1 MEHITYIGEVVEK
14 LADYSSFPELFIK
27 YEEGDPIPSG
37 KAIHEIIELCRAVL
51 FPGYYGNHTVNSQ
64 TLTFHLGV
72 TLEKLSNILTQQI
85 QAGMLF
91 GNENMK
97 ERIKG
102 TPCCQ
107 TARKYAERFIRS
119 LPEMRRVLATD
130 IHAAFDGDPAATCI
144 GEIISCYPAIRAIS
158 NHRIAHELYK
168 MEIPLIPRIISELAH
183 FETGIDI
190 HPGAEIGEYFNI
202 DHGTGIVIG
211 QTCIIGNHVTL
222 YQGVTLGAK
231 SFPTDENGN
240 PIKGIPRHPILEDNV
255 TVYSNATILGRIT
268 IGRGAVIG
276 GNLWVTEDVEP
287 YGKNNLINMS
297 NIKDNLLQLI
307 GKTPLVRLSN
317 IYKDEYGTEIIAKV
331 EYFNPGGSVKDRAAY
346 AMIEAAET
354 SGKLKKDGTIIEPTS
369 GNTGI
374 GMAWIAALKGYKVI
388 LTMPET
394 MSIER
399 RKLLKAF
406 GSELVLTP
414 GSEGMKGAIAKA
426 EELNSQIK
434 GSVILQQFKNPA
446 NPDIHYM
453 TTANEIIEDAGK
465 FDVFISCVGTGGSIT
480 GIGKRLKEKS
490 PEIEIIAV
498 EPKGSPVLSGGVAGP
513 HKIQGIG
520 AGFIP
525 EIIETSYIDK
535 IIQINDNDAFK
546 MMRDLARK
554 EGLLVGISSGAAVSA
569 AVKLASNDSYKGKR
583 IIVLLPDTGERYLS
597 MDIASIHDLED
608 Y

>member
-1 MEHITYIGEVVEK
+1 
-14 LADYSSFPELFIK
+14 
-27 YEEGDPIPSG
+27 
-37 KAIHEIIELCRAVL
+37 
-51 FPGYYGNHTVNSQ
+51 
-64 TLTFHLGV
+64 
-72 TLEKLSNILTQQI
+72 
-85 QAGMLF
+85 
-91 GNENMK
+91 
-97 ERIKG
+97 
-102 TPCCQ
+102 
-107 TARKYAERFIRS
+107 
-119 LPEMRRVLATD
+119 
-130 IHAAFDGDPAATCI
+130 
-144 GEIISCYPAIRAIS
+144 
-158 NHRIAHELYK
+158 
-168 MEIPLIPRIISELAH
+168 
-183 FETGIDI
+183 
-190 HPGAEIGEYFNI
+190 
-202 DHGTGIVIG
+202 
-211 QTCIIGNHVTL
+211 
-222 YQGVTLGAK
+222 
-231 SFPTDENGN
+231 
-240 PIKGIPRHPILEDNV
+240 
-255 TVYSNATILGRIT
+255 
-268 IGRGAVIG
+268 
-276 GNLWVTEDVEP
+276 
-287 YGKNNLINMS
+287 MS

-525 EIIETSYIDK
+525 EIIERSYIDK

-554 EGLLVGISSGAAVSA
+554 EGLLVGISSGAAVSV
-569 AVKLASNDSYKGKR
+569 AVQVAQHCNYTGNR
-583 IIVLLPDTGERYLS
+583 IVVLLPDTGERYLS

>member
-1 MEHITYIGEVVEK
+1 M
-14 LADYSSFPELFIK
+14 
-27 YEEGDPIPSG
+27 
-37 KAIHEIIELCRAVL
+37 
-51 FPGYYGNHTVNSQ
+51 
-64 TLTFHLGV
+64 
-72 TLEKLSNILTQQI
+72 
-85 QAGMLF
+85 
-91 GNENMK
+91 
-97 ERIKG
+97 
-102 TPCCQ
+102 
-107 TARKYAERFIRS
+107 
-119 LPEMRRVLATD
+119 
-130 IHAAFDGDPAATCI
+130 
-144 GEIISCYPAIRAIS
+144 
-158 NHRIAHELYK
+158 
-168 MEIPLIPRIISELAH
+168 
-183 FETGIDI
+183 
-190 HPGAEIGEYFNI
+190 
-202 DHGTGIVIG
+202 
-211 QTCIIGNHVTL
+211 
-222 YQGVTLGAK
+222 
-231 SFPTDENGN
+231 
-240 PIKGIPRHPILEDNV
+240 
-255 TVYSNATILGRIT
+255 
-268 IGRGAVIG
+268 
-276 GNLWVTEDVEP
+276 
-287 YGKNNLINMS
+287 
-297 NIKDNLLQLI
+297 
-307 GKTPLVRLSN
+307 
-317 IYKDEYGTEIIAKV
+317 

-569 AVKLASNDSYKGKR
+569 AGKLASNDSYKGKR

>member
-1 MEHITYIGEVVEK
+1 M
-14 LADYSSFPELFIK
+14 
-27 YEEGDPIPSG
+27 
-37 KAIHEIIELCRAVL
+37 
-51 FPGYYGNHTVNSQ
+51 N
-64 TLTFHLGV
+64 
-72 TLEKLSNILTQQI
+72 
-85 QAGMLF
+85 
-91 GNENMK
+91 
-97 ERIKG
+97 
-102 TPCCQ
+102 
-107 TARKYAERFIRS
+107 
-119 LPEMRRVLATD
+119 
-130 IHAAFDGDPAATCI
+130 
-144 GEIISCYPAIRAIS
+144 
-158 NHRIAHELYK
+158 
-168 MEIPLIPRIISELAH
+168 
-183 FETGIDI
+183 
-190 HPGAEIGEYFNI
+190 
-202 DHGTGIVIG
+202 
-211 QTCIIGNHVTL
+211 
-222 YQGVTLGAK
+222 
-231 SFPTDENGN
+231 
-240 PIKGIPRHPILEDNV
+240 
-255 TVYSNATILGRIT
+255 
-268 IGRGAVIG
+268 
-276 GNLWVTEDVEP
+276 
-287 YGKNNLINMS
+287 

>member
-14 LADYSSFPELFIK
+14 LTDHSSFPELFIK

-287 YGKNNLINMS
+287 YGK
-297 NIKDNLLQLI
+297 
-307 GKTPLVRLSN
+307 
-317 IYKDEYGTEIIAKV
+317 KV
-331 EYFNPGGSVKDRAAY
+331 Q
-346 AMIEAAET
+346 
-354 SGKLKKDGTIIEPTS
+354 KK
-369 GNTGI
+369 
-374 GMAWIAALKGYKVI
+374 
-388 LTMPET
+388 
-394 MSIER
+394 
-399 RKLLKAF
+399 
-406 GSELVLTP
+406 
-414 GSEGMKGAIAKA
+414 
-426 EELNSQIK
+426 
-434 GSVILQQFKNPA
+434 
-446 NPDIHYM
+446 
-453 TTANEIIEDAGK
+453 
-465 FDVFISCVGTGGSIT
+465 
-480 GIGKRLKEKS
+480 
-490 PEIEIIAV
+490 
-498 EPKGSPVLSGGVAGP
+498 
-513 HKIQGIG
+513 
-520 AGFIP
+520 
-525 EIIETSYIDK
+525 
-535 IIQINDNDAFK
+535 
-546 MMRDLARK
+546 
-554 EGLLVGISSGAAVSA
+554 
-569 AVKLASNDSYKGKR
+569 
-583 IIVLLPDTGERYLS
+583 
-597 MDIASIHDLED
+597 
-608 Y
+608 

>member
-1 MEHITYIGEVVEK
+1 
-14 LADYSSFPELFIK
+14 
-27 YEEGDPIPSG
+27 
-37 KAIHEIIELCRAVL
+37 
-51 FPGYYGNHTVNSQ
+51 
-64 TLTFHLGV
+64 
-72 TLEKLSNILTQQI
+72 
-85 QAGMLF
+85 
-91 GNENMK
+91 
-97 ERIKG
+97 
-102 TPCCQ
+102 
-107 TARKYAERFIRS
+107 
-119 LPEMRRVLATD
+119 
-130 IHAAFDGDPAATCI
+130 
-144 GEIISCYPAIRAIS
+144 
-158 NHRIAHELYK
+158 
-168 MEIPLIPRIISELAH
+168 
-183 FETGIDI
+183 
-190 HPGAEIGEYFNI
+190 
-202 DHGTGIVIG
+202 
-211 QTCIIGNHVTL
+211 
-222 YQGVTLGAK
+222 
-231 SFPTDENGN
+231 
-240 PIKGIPRHPILEDNV
+240 
-255 TVYSNATILGRIT
+255 
-268 IGRGAVIG
+268 
-276 GNLWVTEDVEP
+276 
-287 YGKNNLINMS
+287 MS

>member
-1 MEHITYIGEVVEK
+1 
-14 LADYSSFPELFIK
+14 
-27 YEEGDPIPSG
+27 
-37 KAIHEIIELCRAVL
+37 
-51 FPGYYGNHTVNSQ
+51 
-64 TLTFHLGV
+64 
-72 TLEKLSNILTQQI
+72 
-85 QAGMLF
+85 
-91 GNENMK
+91 
-97 ERIKG
+97 
-102 TPCCQ
+102 
-107 TARKYAERFIRS
+107 
-119 LPEMRRVLATD
+119 
-130 IHAAFDGDPAATCI
+130 
-144 GEIISCYPAIRAIS
+144 
-158 NHRIAHELYK
+158 
-168 MEIPLIPRIISELAH
+168 
-183 FETGIDI
+183 
-190 HPGAEIGEYFNI
+190 
-202 DHGTGIVIG
+202 
-211 QTCIIGNHVTL
+211 
-222 YQGVTLGAK
+222 
-231 SFPTDENGN
+231 
-240 PIKGIPRHPILEDNV
+240 
-255 TVYSNATILGRIT
+255 
-268 IGRGAVIG
+268 
-276 GNLWVTEDVEP
+276 
-287 YGKNNLINMS
+287 MS

-446 NPDIHYM
+446 NPDFHYM

-525 EIIETSYIDK
+525 EILETSYIDK

>member
-14 LADYSSFPELFIK
+14 LADHSSFPELFIK

-130 IHAAFDGDPAATCI
+130 IYAAFDGDPAATCI

-287 YGKNNLINMS
+287 YGKRVQKNNLINMS

-354 SGKLKKDGTIIEPTS
+354 SGKLKKGGTIIEPTS

-374 GMAWIAALKGYKVI
+374 GMAWIAALKGYRTI
-388 LTMPET
+388 LTMPES
-394 MSIER
+394 MSLER
-399 RKLLKAF
+399 RKLLAF
-406 GSELVLTP
+406 LGCEVVLTP
-414 GSEGMKGAIAKA
+414 AASGMKGALDKA
-426 EELNSQIK
+426 EELQRNTP
-434 GSVILQQFKNPA
+434 GSIILQQFSNSA
-446 NPDIHYM
+446 NPMVHYN
-453 TTANEIIEDAGK
+453 TTANEIMEDSDGV
-465 FDVFISCVGTGGSIT
+465 FDVFVACVGTGGTIT
-480 GIGKRLKEKS
+480 GTGKRLKELK
-490 PEIEIIAV
+490 PNVKIVAV
-498 EPKGSPVLSGGVAGP
+498 EPESSAVLSGGQAGK
-513 HKIQGIG
+513 HSIQGIG
-520 AGFIP
+520 AGFVP
-525 EIIETSYIDK
+525 DNYDSNTVDK
-535 IIQINDNDAFK
+535 IIQVKDKEAFD
-546 MMRDLARK
+546 MMHSLAKK

-597 MDIASIHDLED
+597 MNI
-608 Y
+608 

>member
-1 MEHITYIGEVVEK
+1 
-14 LADYSSFPELFIK
+14 
-27 YEEGDPIPSG
+27 
-37 KAIHEIIELCRAVL
+37 
-51 FPGYYGNHTVNSQ
+51 
-64 TLTFHLGV
+64 
-72 TLEKLSNILTQQI
+72 
-85 QAGMLF
+85 
-91 GNENMK
+91 
-97 ERIKG
+97 
-102 TPCCQ
+102 
-107 TARKYAERFIRS
+107 
-119 LPEMRRVLATD
+119 
-130 IHAAFDGDPAATCI
+130 
-144 GEIISCYPAIRAIS
+144 
-158 NHRIAHELYK
+158 
-168 MEIPLIPRIISELAH
+168 
-183 FETGIDI
+183 
-190 HPGAEIGEYFNI
+190 
-202 DHGTGIVIG
+202 
-211 QTCIIGNHVTL
+211 
-222 YQGVTLGAK
+222 
-231 SFPTDENGN
+231 
-240 PIKGIPRHPILEDNV
+240 
-255 TVYSNATILGRIT
+255 
-268 IGRGAVIG
+268 
-276 GNLWVTEDVEP
+276 
-287 YGKNNLINMS
+287 MS

-480 GIGKRLKEKS
+480 GTGKRLKEKS

-525 EIIETSYIDK
+525 EIIERSYIDK

>member
-1 MEHITYIGEVVEK
+1 
-14 LADYSSFPELFIK
+14 
-27 YEEGDPIPSG
+27 
-37 KAIHEIIELCRAVL
+37 
-51 FPGYYGNHTVNSQ
+51 
-64 TLTFHLGV
+64 
-72 TLEKLSNILTQQI
+72 
-85 QAGMLF
+85 
-91 GNENMK
+91 
-97 ERIKG
+97 
-102 TPCCQ
+102 
-107 TARKYAERFIRS
+107 
-119 LPEMRRVLATD
+119 
-130 IHAAFDGDPAATCI
+130 
-144 GEIISCYPAIRAIS
+144 
-158 NHRIAHELYK
+158 
-168 MEIPLIPRIISELAH
+168 
-183 FETGIDI
+183 
-190 HPGAEIGEYFNI
+190 
-202 DHGTGIVIG
+202 
-211 QTCIIGNHVTL
+211 
-222 YQGVTLGAK
+222 
-231 SFPTDENGN
+231 
-240 PIKGIPRHPILEDNV
+240 
-255 TVYSNATILGRIT
+255 
-268 IGRGAVIG
+268 
-276 GNLWVTEDVEP
+276 
-287 YGKNNLINMS
+287 MS

-597 MDIASIHDLED
+597 MNI
-608 Y
+608 

>member
-14 LADYSSFPELFIK
+14 LADHSSFPELFIK

-85 QAGMLF
+85 QAGMLS

-287 YGKNNLINMS
+287 YGKRVQKNNLINMS

-354 SGKLKKDGTIIEPTS
+354 SGKLKKGGTIIEPTS

-374 GMAWIAALKGYKVI
+374 GMAWIAALKGYRTI
-388 LTMPET
+388 LTMPES
-394 MSIER
+394 MSLER
-399 RKLLKAF
+399 RKLLAF
-406 GSELVLTP
+406 LGCEVVLTP
-414 GSEGMKGAIAKA
+414 AASGMKGALDKA
-426 EELNSQIK
+426 EELQRNTP
-434 GSVILQQFKNPA
+434 GSIILQQFSNSA
-446 NPDIHYM
+446 NPMVHYN
-453 TTANEIIEDAGK
+453 TTANEIMEDSDGV
-465 FDVFISCVGTGGSIT
+465 FDVFVACVGTGGTIT
-480 GIGKRLKEKS
+480 GTGKRLKELK
-490 PEIEIIAV
+490 PNVKIVAV
-498 EPKGSPVLSGGVAGP
+498 EPESSAVLSGGQAGK
-513 HKIQGIG
+513 HSIQGIG
-520 AGFIP
+520 AGFVP
-525 EIIETSYIDK
+525 DNYDSNTVDK
-535 IIQINDNDAFK
+535 IIQVKDKEAFD
-546 MMRDLARK
+546 MMHSLAKK

-597 MDIASIHDLED
+597 MNI
-608 Y
+608 

>member
-1 MEHITYIGEVVEK
+1 MNFEDIYKAYWDKVFRLCMGYFNDYPLAQDLAQDVFARVWQYLPSFKGESSVGSWIFRIATNICLRQGERQRRISQTEVPPNVSVEA
-14 LADYSSFPELFIK
+14 ADDRSLHVQALY
-27 YEEGDPIPSG
+27 
-37 KAIHEIIELCRAVL
+37 KAIS
-51 FPGYYGNHTVNSQ
+51 G
-64 TLTFHLGV
+64 
-72 TLEKLSNILTQQI
+72 LS
-85 QAGMLF
+85 
-91 GNENMK
+91 E
-97 ERIKG
+97 
-102 TPCCQ
+102 
-107 TARKYAERFIRS
+107 
-119 LPEMRRVLATD
+119 TD
-130 IHAAFDGDPAATCI
+130 RL
-144 GEIISCYPAIRAIS
+144 IIS
-158 NHRIAHELYK
+158 LY
-168 MEIPLIPRIISELAH
+168 
-183 FETGIDI
+183 
-190 HPGAEIGEYFNI
+190 
-202 DHGTGIVIG
+202 
-211 QTCIIGNHVTL
+211 
-222 YQGVTLGAK
+222 
-231 SFPTDENGN
+231 
-240 PIKGIPRHPILEDNV
+240 
-255 TVYSNATILGRIT
+255 
-268 IGRGAVIG
+268 
-276 GNLWVTEDVEP
+276 
-287 YGKNNLINMS
+287 LINMS

>member
-14 LADYSSFPELFIK
+14 LADHSSFPELFIK

-287 YGKNNLINMS
+287 YGKRVQKNNLINMS

-354 SGKLKKDGTIIEPTS
+354 SGKLKKGGTIIEPTS

-374 GMAWIAALKGYKVI
+374 GMAWIAALKGYRTI
-388 LTMPET
+388 LTMPES
-394 MSIER
+394 MSLER
-399 RKLLKAF
+399 RKLLAF
-406 GSELVLTP
+406 LGCEVVLTP
-414 GSEGMKGAIAKA
+414 AASGMKGALDKA
-426 EELNSQIK
+426 EELQRNTP
-434 GSVILQQFKNPA
+434 GSIILQQFSNSA
-446 NPDIHYM
+446 NPMVHYN
-453 TTANEIIEDAGK
+453 TTANEIMEDSDGV
-465 FDVFISCVGTGGSIT
+465 FDVFVACVGTGGTIT
-480 GIGKRLKEKS
+480 GTGKRLKELK
-490 PEIEIIAV
+490 PNVKIVAV
-498 EPKGSPVLSGGVAGP
+498 EPESSAVLSGGQAGK
-513 HKIQGIG
+513 HSIQGIG
-520 AGFIP
+520 AGFVP
-525 EIIETSYIDK
+525 DNYDSNTVDK
-535 IIQINDNDAFK
+535 IIQVKDKEAFD
-546 MMRDLARK
+546 MMHSLAKK

-597 MDIASIHDLED
+597 MNI
-608 Y
+608 

>member
-14 LADYSSFPELFIK
+14 LADHSSFPELFIK

-287 YGKNNLINMS
+287 YEKRSTEKIILINMS

-354 SGKLKKDGTIIEPTS
+354 SGKLKKGGTIIEPTS

-374 GMAWIAALKGYKVI
+374 GMAWIAALKGYRTI
-388 LTMPET
+388 LTMPES
-394 MSIER
+394 MSLER
-399 RKLLKAF
+399 RKLLAF
-406 GSELVLTP
+406 LGCEVVLTP
-414 GSEGMKGAIAKA
+414 AASGMKGALDKA
-426 EELNSQIK
+426 EELQRNTP
-434 GSVILQQFKNPA
+434 GSIILQQFSNSA
-446 NPDIHYM
+446 NPMVHYN
-453 TTANEIIEDAGK
+453 TTANEIMEDSDGV
-465 FDVFISCVGTGGSIT
+465 FDVFVACVGTGGTIT
-480 GIGKRLKEKS
+480 GTGKRLKELK
-490 PEIEIIAV
+490 PNVKIVAV
-498 EPKGSPVLSGGVAGP
+498 EPESSAVLSGGQAGK
-513 HKIQGIG
+513 HSIQGIG
-520 AGFIP
+520 AGFVP
-525 EIIETSYIDK
+525 DNYDSNTVDK
-535 IIQINDNDAFK
+535 IIQVKDKEAFD
-546 MMRDLARK
+546 MMHSLAKK

-597 MDIASIHDLED
+597 MNI
-608 Y
+608 

>member
-1 MEHITYIGEVVEK
+1 
-14 LADYSSFPELFIK
+14 
-27 YEEGDPIPSG
+27 
-37 KAIHEIIELCRAVL
+37 
-51 FPGYYGNHTVNSQ
+51 
-64 TLTFHLGV
+64 
-72 TLEKLSNILTQQI
+72 
-85 QAGMLF
+85 
-91 GNENMK
+91 
-97 ERIKG
+97 
-102 TPCCQ
+102 
-107 TARKYAERFIRS
+107 
-119 LPEMRRVLATD
+119 
-130 IHAAFDGDPAATCI
+130 
-144 GEIISCYPAIRAIS
+144 
-158 NHRIAHELYK
+158 
-168 MEIPLIPRIISELAH
+168 
-183 FETGIDI
+183 
-190 HPGAEIGEYFNI
+190 
-202 DHGTGIVIG
+202 
-211 QTCIIGNHVTL
+211 
-222 YQGVTLGAK
+222 
-231 SFPTDENGN
+231 
-240 PIKGIPRHPILEDNV
+240 
-255 TVYSNATILGRIT
+255 
-268 IGRGAVIG
+268 
-276 GNLWVTEDVEP
+276 
-287 YGKNNLINMS
+287 MS

-480 GIGKRLKEKS
+480 GTGKRLKEKS

-525 EIIETSYIDK
+525 EIIERSYIDK

-597 MDIASIHDLED
+597 MDTDVDI
-608 Y
+608 